1 VEEENETIMFK
12 KIMVVFTAFML
23 VFASVGFLSVDTADA
38 KGYKSGKKSYDS
50 KSTQTDKS
58 KVDKKEDN
66 NVNAKKTTPET
77 AKSNK
82 GGFMK
87 GMLLGGLGGLLLGSL
102 FADMGILGSILA
114 FMVNA
119 LVMAGIVLIAIRI
132 FKHFK
137 DKRKK
142 KVEEAA
148 WKQ

>member
-1 VEEENETIMFK
+1 MFK
-12 KIMVVFTAFML
+12 KIMVICTAFML
-23 VFASVGFLSVDTADA
+23 VFATVSFVSVGTVDA
-38 KGYKSGKKSYDS
+38 KSYKSGKKSYDS
-50 KSTQTDKS
+50 KPKQNNSN
-58 KVDKKEDN
+58 VNKKEDS

-77 AKSNK
+77 TKSSK

-102 FADMGILGSILA
+102 FSGMGMFGEILA

-119 LVMAGIVLIAIRI
+119 LLMAGIVLIAIRI

-137 DKRKK
+137 NKRKK